1 MLLSIV
7 LKNKRK
13 IFVFFLLALL
23 FYRSP
28 FIFLNGR
35 FMAEEGSVFF
45 KYAYLNN
52 FFDTLFFIDF
62 LSGYM
67 NLWANISAIISN
79 LFPLKFSPLVSNYLS
94 LIPKLLIII
103 YIFYKKNIFIDN
115 FYYQIIFILIIFI
128 SPLNVPE
135 IWMNSINSQIFFA
148 VIVFFLI
155 FLKYDKSKYD
165 IVDSSILTIA
175 GLTGVYSCI
184 FFPIYLLK
192 FIYYKTKQDFLNFI
206 ILSISA
212 FFQLAIV
219 VYSKFSNSLYE
230 GKLHAINSEL
240 IINFVYNI
248 LVKSFL
254 GTDLTKYIYYN
265 FLNKIDLIFLSIVI
279 IFLLVAILFFN
290 LNSLKN
296 INLKKKKYQENKLI
310 LITILY
316 AFIST
321 SFLVLIGGTG
331 DYVGGRYAAL
341 PSFYFLVFFIF
352 IHKLSKKNFLKYL
365 SLFFLTSSIFFGSI
379 SFKNNDYSH
388 YLECNGCPNWFD
400 EVKKFNQ
407 DNTYLMK
414 IWPYPQKAM
423 QLSN

>member
-7 LKNKRK
+7 LKNKRE

-103 YIFYKKNIFIDN
+103 YTFYKKNIFIDN

-165 IVDSSILTIA
+165 IVDSTILTIA

-219 VYSKFSNSLYE
+219 AYSKFSNSLSE
-230 GKLHAINSEL
+230 GKLHTINSEL

-248 LVKSFL
+248 FIKSFL

-265 FLNKIDLIFLSIVI
+265 FLNKINLIFLSIVI

-310 LITILY
+310 LTTILY

-365 SLFFLTSSIFFGSI
+365 SLFFLTSSIFFGGI

-388 YLECNGCPNWFD
+388 YLECKGCPNWFD

-407 DNTYLMK
+407 DNTYLIK
-414 IWPYPQKAM
+414 IWPYPQKTM
-423 QLSN
+423 QLFN

>member
-28 FIFLNGR
+28 HIFLNGR

-45 KYAYLNN
+45 KFAYLNN
-52 FFDTLFFIDF
+52 FFYTLFFIDF
-62 LSGYM
+62 FSGYM

-79 LFPLKFSPLVSNYLS
+79 LFPLKFSPLISNYLS
-94 LIPKLLIII
+94 LIPKFLIIFYTI
-103 YIFYKKNIFIDN
+103 YKKNIFIDN
-115 FYYQIIFILIIFI
+115 FYYQVIFILIIFI

-155 FLKYDKSKYD
+155 FLKYDKSKYH
-165 IVDSSILTIA
+165 IIDSLILAIA
-175 GLTGVYSCI
+175 GLTGIYSCT

-206 ILSISA
+206 ILSTCA
-212 FFQLAIV
+212 FFQLAV
-219 VYSKFSNSLYE
+219 VAYSKFSSALYE
-230 GKLHAINSEL
+230 GKLHSINSEL
-240 IINFVYNI
+240 MINFVYNI
-248 LVKSFL
+248 LIKSFL

-265 FLNKIDLIFLSIVI
+265 FLKNINLIFLSMVIV
-279 IFLLVAILFFN
+279 FLLITILLLN

-296 INLKKKKYQENKLI
+296 INLKKKKHQESKLI
-310 LITILY
+310 IITILY

-388 YLECNGCPNWFD
+388 YLECNGCPNWLD

-414 IWPYPQKAM
+414 IWPYPKKAM

>member
-1 MLLSIV
+1 MLLSI
-7 LKNKRK
+7 LKKKRRE

-28 FIFLNGR
+28 YIFLNGR

-45 KYAYLNN
+45 KFAYLNN
-52 FFDTLFFIDF
+52 FFYTLFFIDF
-62 LSGYM
+62 FSGYM

-79 LFPLKFSPLVSNYLS
+79 LFPLKFSPLISNYLS
-94 LIPKLLIII
+94 LIPKFLIIFYTI
-103 YIFYKKNIFIDN
+103 YKKNIFIDN
-115 FYYQIIFILIIFI
+115 FYYQVIFILIIFI

-155 FLKYDKSKYD
+155 FLKYDKSKYH
-165 IVDSSILTIA
+165 IIDSLILAIA
-175 GLTGVYSCI
+175 GLTGIYSCI
-184 FFPIYLLK
+184 FSPIYLLK

-206 ILSISA
+206 ILSSCA
-212 FFQLAIV
+212 FFQLAVV
-219 VYSKFSNSLYE
+219 VYSKFSSALYE
-230 GKLHAINSEL
+230 GKLHSINSEL
-240 IINFVYNI
+240 MINFVYNI
-248 LVKSFL
+248 LIKSFL

-265 FLNKIDLIFLSIVI
+265 FLKNINLIFLSMVIV
-279 IFLLVAILFFN
+279 FLLIAILLLN

-296 INLKKKKYQENKLI
+296 INLKKKKHQESKLI
-310 LITILY
+310 IITTLY

-352 IHKLSKKNFLKYL
+352 FHKLSKKKFLKYL

-388 YLECNGCPNWFD
+388 YLECNGCPNWLD
-400 EVKKFNQ
+400 EVKKYNQ
-407 DNTYLMK
+407 DNTYFMK
-414 IWPYPQKAM
+414 IWPYPKKTM
-423 QLSN
+423 QLLN